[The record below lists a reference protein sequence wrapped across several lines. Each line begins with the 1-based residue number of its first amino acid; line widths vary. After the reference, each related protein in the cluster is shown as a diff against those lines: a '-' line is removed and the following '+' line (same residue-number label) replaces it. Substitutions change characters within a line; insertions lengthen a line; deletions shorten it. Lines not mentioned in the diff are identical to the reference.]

1 MTKDSLEDGGEARN
15 YKIFDKTWRSCDIQ
29 ENYTYRNPHC
39 TTERNGIENNSKIKY
54 SEVK

>member
-54 SEVK
+54 NEVK

>member
-15 YKIFDKTWRSCDIQ
+15 YKIFDKTWRSCGIQ
-29 ENYTYRNPHC
+29 ENPHC